1 MMLAENY
8 TTGNFTET
16 EENIDFNFVKVL
28 MESKWETIIYVGLG
42 LAARYVIFLFWKLF
56 FRK

>member
-16 EENIDFNFVKVL
+16 DENIDFNFVKVL
-28 MESKWETIIYVGLG
+28 MESKWETITYVGLG
-42 LAARYVIFLFWKLF
+42 LAARYVIFLLQCASKC
-56 FRK
+56 